1 MVINIAPV
9 LSVFLWLAVSLHL
22 FVKMITV
29 PSCAHNLFYCL
40 AAHTHNKLVL
50 WSFSLHKT
58 TIWITSSPSI
68 WQRTMAQ
75 VLSGLLG
82 KVCYTDNVLVT
93 KHARAE
99 HATNLRVAV

>member
-9 LSVFLWLAVSLHL
+9 LSVFIWLAVSLHP

-29 PSCAHNLFYCL
+29 PSCAHDLFYCL

-58 TIWITSSPSI
+58 TIWDNIFTISIAENNGSSVVWFAGRS
-68 WQRTMAQ
+68 
-75 VLSGLLG
+75 LL
-82 KVCYTDNVLVT
+82 
-93 KHARAE
+93 H
-99 HATNLRVAV
+99 